1 MKICIIGSTGHYGIA
16 LNGIKDDKDTTIPG
30 IAPGSFGEDMSFL
43 YERLRKENPSLQLFD
58 NYCNMLDKIKPDIA
72 VVCCYFADQSKIAG
86 DALKRGIHVF
96 MDKPVATTMKDLEI
110 LKSIYNESNAH
121 LAAMLEIRS
130 TPWFL
135 TAHRYVKEGSIGKI
149 RLMNAQKSYKL
160 GIRGEH
166 YRKRGIYGGTIPW
179 VGSHAIDWLS
189 WISSEKFLSVY
200 ASHSN
205 LYNQGHGDLEASAL
219 CHFIMTN
226 EIFASVS
233 IDYLQPKTA
242 KRHDDDRIR
251 IVGTEGVIEVRD
263 QKVYLTNA
271 STVGVQ
277 ELSLLEGGNI
287 FESFLKQVK
296 GDGKCMVSAEE
307 SFYNTEACLMA
318 RMSAD
323 ENKLVC
329 FRFPATSLVP

>member
-16 LNGIKDDKDTTIPG
+16 LDGIKNKKEISIAG
-30 IAPGSFGEDMSFL
+30 IAPGSLGENVSSL
-43 YERLRKENPSLQLFD
+43 YERLSKEYPSVQYFD
-58 NYCNMLDKIKPDIA
+58 NYCNMLDEIKPEIA
-72 VVCCYFADQSKIAG
+72 VVCCYFADQTKVAG

-96 MDKPVATTMKDLEI
+96 MDKPVATSLEDLET
-110 LKSIYNESNAH
+110 LKNIYKQSGAH
-121 LAAMLEIRS
+121 LSAMLAIRA

-135 TAHRYVKEGSIGKI
+135 TAHKSIKEGSIGEI

-160 GIRGEH
+160 GVRGEH
-166 YRKRGIYGGTIPW
+166 YRKRSIYGGTIPW

-189 WISSEKFLSVY
+189 WFSGEKFLSVY
-200 ASHSN
+200 ASHTN

-226 EIFASVS
+226 EVFASVS

-251 IVGTEGVIEVRD
+251 IVGTEGVIEIRD
-263 QKVYLTNA
+263 RKVFLTNA
-271 STVGVQ
+271 SADGAQ
-277 ELSLLEGGNI
+277 ELHLLEPQNI
-287 FESFLKQVK
+287 FEGFIKKIK
-296 GDGKCMVSAEE
+296 GEGKCLVSAEE

-318 RMSAD
+318 RTSAD
-323 ENKLVC
+323 EKKVIYFEKAVRNM
-329 FRFPATSLVP
+329 